1 MSAVTVSFCA
11 RGGLTEG
18 ESGWEVVSGV
28 LVRFVAGSGREA
40 KLHMLLS
47 SSEES
52 DRDDDG
58 SLLLNGDLSWWRGFF
73 LKMVLVVMA
82 LSLRKSDSDSDFSVF
97 LFLALGLEG
106 PPTSS
111 TRLTPLGSILD
122 LAFTILAYECLP
134 SQACQ

>member
-1 MSAVTVSFCA
+1 MSAVTISFCA
-11 RGGLTEG
+11 RGGLIEE
-18 ESGWEVVSGV
+18 ESGWEVISGV

-40 KLHMLLS
+40 KPHMLLS

-52 DRDDDG
+52 DEDDDG
-58 SLLLNGDLSWWRGFF
+58 SLFFIGDLSWWRGFF
-73 LKMVLVVMA
+73 LKMVLVLMA
-82 LSLRKSDSDSDFSVF
+82 LSLRKSDSDFLFSVF
-97 LFLALGLEG
+97 LSLALGLEG

-111 TRLTPLGSILD
+111 TRLTPVGSILD